1 MLIREPLRFSTGR
14 GVKRKVLN
22 RTIGDGPDCKNLSV
36 IRSSKGFGHSS
47 MFFCQL
53 RKKFFFFFFLLANRQ
68 KNDWRQVIP
77 IFIW

>member
-53 RKKFFFFFFLLANRQ
+53 RKKFFFFFFFCFKFYFFLIFLLDLN
-68 KNDWRQVIP
+68 N
-77 IFIW
+77 